1 MKVSDVDVAVI
12 GGGAAGMA
20 AALNA
25 ENAGIDNVIIF
36 EWASE
41 LGGILPQCIHPGF
54 GLDYFKENLTG
65 PEYIQRFINRVEDS
79 EIKIMTD
86 STVIE
91 LEAGETN
98 KLLVSRSKVG
108 LEEVRAKTVILT
120 TGCRERGRFNL
131 NLSGDRCAGIFTA
144 GTAQRLMDIDG
155 IMPGKNVVVLGSGDV
170 GLIMARRF
178 AQEGA
183 EVKGVFEIMPYPGG
197 LQRNVVQCL
206 EDYGIPLYLGTTVVE
221 VKGKQRVEGVVVAK
235 VDENF
240 NTIQDT
246 KTEIKCDT
254 LILSAG
260 LVPDW
265 RIPRISPP
273 AKGINIDEKTAG
285 PVVNNLLETSM
296 PNIFAAGNFLMVN
309 DTVDD
314 VTYQGE
320 LAGKNA
326 AKSVK
331 FEGMATE
338 QIEWRN
344 AVPGDGIR
352 FVVPQKFSGRS
363 DIRFYLRV
371 IRPAE
376 KVRIEIPEIGKGFFK
391 KIVRPAEMIKI
402 DLKADDINDVSR
414 LSFNLSSSKKDVR
427 VK

>member
-1 MKVSDVDVAVI
+1 MNIKHVDVAVV

-20 AALNA
+20 AALRAKKA
-25 ENAGIDNVIIF
+25 EIENVAIF

-54 GLDYFKENLTG
+54 GLDYFKENLSG
-65 PEYIQRFINRVEDS
+65 PEFIQRFIDKVGESRITV
-79 EIKIMTD
+79 MTD

-91 LEAGETN
+91 LEAGCPN
-98 KLLVSRSKVG
+98 KLLVSRSKLG

-155 IMPGKNVVVLGSGDV
+155 IMPGKRIVVLGSGDV

-206 EDYGIPLYLGTTVVE
+206 EDYGIPLYLGKTVIE
-221 VKGKQRVEGVVVAK
+221 VRGKKRVESVIVAD

-240 NTIQDT
+240 NIISDT
-246 KTEIKCDT
+246 KTEVKCDT

-265 RIPRISPP
+265 RLPRILPP
-273 AKGINIDEKTAG
+273 AKGIDIDDRTSG
-285 PVVNNLLETSM
+285 PVVNDLLETNM
-296 PNIFAAGNFLMVN
+296 PKIFAAGNFLMVN

-314 VTYQGE
+314 VTFQGE
-320 LAGKNA
+320 LAGESA
-326 AKSVK
+326 AESIK
-331 FEGMATE
+331 FDDMRTNR
-338 QIEWRN
+338 IEWRD
-344 AVPGDGIR
+344 AVPGEGIR
-352 FVVPQKFSGRS
+352 FVVPQKFSGKS
-363 DIRFYLRV
+363 DVRFYLRV
-371 IRPAE
+371 KRPME
-376 KVRIEIPEIGKGFFK
+376 KVWIEIPEIGKRFFK

-402 DLKADDINDVSR
+402 DLKSEDIDDAPR
-414 LSFNLSSSKKDVR
+414 LSFNLSVLKRRGKN
-427 VK
+427 